1 MAGTC
6 TKTKDNIGQEA
17 LNFMSPKQ
25 FKIDWAGRELKVEI
39 GQLAEQANGS
49 VLLTY
54 GETVVLATCVMDSQV
69 REVDYLPL
77 TVDYEEKLYAAGK
90 IKSGRFMKR
99 EGRASD
105 EAVLTGRM
113 IDRVIRP
120 GFNQKIRNDIQIVLT
135 VLSFDK
141 ENDPDIPALIAVS
154 LALSISDIP
163 WNGPMAGLRIGRAST
178 KENGSKQEWV
188 LNPTYQA
195 RQKSDFD
202 LVVAGKED
210 RINMLE
216 GGANQVP
223 EEILLSAI
231 GFVQPHLKEIIKW
244 QKKIIEENKPTK
256 AVLAIKEPEPELIKE
271 VKSWLSDKL
280 EKAIYQPGKK
290 EHLES
295 LAALEKELISVFGTD
310 GPKNDPKNLAEET
323 KKREIQIKEILEE
336 EVNQLVHQNILK
348 APAGQEKRVDGR
360 QLDEVR
366 PIKCQLG
373 LLPRTHGSGLF
384 QRGATQALSVIT
396 LGAPSDEQTIEG
408 MELDYKKHFMHHYNF
423 PPFCTGETGRIGG
436 PGRREIGHGA
446 LAERALFPLIPSKD
460 DFPYTIR
467 LVSEILS
474 SNGSSSMAS
483 VSGSSLALMD
493 AGVPIK
499 RNVSGVAMGL
509 MMESAEHYRVLTDIQ
524 GPEDHHGD
532 MDCKIAGTEKGAT
545 ACQMDVKI
553 EGVTLEILKKVFEQ
567 AKQGRLFI
575 LKEMDKLI
583 AQPRSELS
591 ALAPRVLSIR
601 INREKIRD
609 VIGPGG
615 KMINEIIEKTGAKID
630 VENDGLVNITSLDE
644 EAGQKALEWVKN
656 LTREVEIGETFQGR
670 VIKVTD
676 FGAFV
681 EILPGQDGLL
691 HISELSPHHVRR
703 VEDIIEVGQIIPVKV
718 KKIDE
723 QGRIGLSLGNLKP

>member
-1 MAGTC
+1 M
-6 TKTKDNIGQEA
+6 N
-17 LNFMSPKQ
+17 PKQ
-25 FKIDWAGRELKVEI
+25 FKMDWAGRELKVEI
-39 GQLAEQANGS
+39 GQLAEQANGA

-113 IDRVIRP
+113 IDRIIRP
-120 GFNQKIRNDIQIVLT
+120 GFNQKIRNDIQVILT

-154 LALSISDIP
+154 LALAISDIP
-163 WNGPMAGLRIGRAST
+163 WDGPMAGLRIGRTST
-178 KENGSKQEWV
+178 GENGSKQEWV
-188 LNPTYQA
+188 LNPTYEA

-210 RINMLE
+210 KINMLE
-216 GGANQVP
+216 GGANQVS
-223 EEILLSAI
+223 EEVLLSAME
-231 GFVQPHLKEIIKW
+231 FVQPHLKEIVQW
-244 QKKIIEENKPTK
+244 QKKIIKENEPTK
-256 AVLAIKEPEPELIKE
+256 AVLAIKEPEPELLKQ
-271 VKSWLSDKL
+271 VKDWLDGKL
-280 EKAIYQPGKK
+280 EKAIFQSTKK
-290 EHLES
+290 ERFEEL
-295 LAALEKELISVFGTD
+295 KELERELLSVLSKD
-310 GPKNDPKNLAEET
+310 DDLREK
-323 KKREIQIKEILEE
+323 EIQIKEILEE
-336 EVNQLVHQNILK
+336 EVNQLVHRNILK
-348 APAGQEKRVDGR
+348 ASAGQEKRADGR

-396 LGAPSDEQTIEG
+396 LGAPGDEQTIEG
-408 MELDYKKHFMHHYNF
+408 MEVEYKKHFMHHYNF
-423 PPFCTGETGRIGG
+423 PPFCTGETGRLGG

-446 LAERALFPLIPSKD
+446 LAERALSPLIPPKE

-509 MMESAEHYRVLTDIQ
+509 MMESTEHYRVLTDIQ

-532 MDCKIAGTEKGAT
+532 MDCKIAGTKEGVT

-591 ALAPRVLSIR
+591 ALAPRVLSLR

-630 VENDGLVNITSLDE
+630 VEDDGLVNITSLDE
-644 EAGQKALEWVKN
+644 EGGQKALEWIKN

-670 VIKVTD
+670 VMKITD

-691 HISELSPHHVRR
+691 HISELAPHHVQR

-723 QGRIGLSLGNLKP
+723 QGRIGLSLGKIKS

>member
-1 MAGTC
+1 M
-6 TKTKDNIGQEA
+6 N
-17 LNFMSPKQ
+17 SKQ
-25 FKIDWAGRELKVEI
+25 FKMDWAGRELKVETN
-39 GQLAEQANGS
+39 QLAEQANGS

-54 GETVVLATCVMDSQV
+54 GETVVLATCVMDSRV
-69 REVDYLPL
+69 RDVDYLPL
-77 TVDYEEKLYAAGK
+77 SVDYEEKLYAAGK

-105 EAVLTGRM
+105 EAIATGRM

-120 GFNQKIRNDIQIVLT
+120 GFSQKIRNGIHVVLT

-163 WNGPMAGLRIGRAST
+163 WDGPMAGLRIGRTST
-178 KENGSKQEWV
+178 EENDSKQEWV
-188 LNPTYQA
+188 LNPTYQLKE
-195 RQKSDFD
+195 KSDFD

-210 RINMLE
+210 KINMLE

-223 EEILLSAI
+223 EEVLLSAME
-231 GFVQPHLKEIIKW
+231 FVQPHLKEIIQW
-244 QKKIIEENKPTK
+244 QKKIIKEIKPTK
-256 AVLAIKEPEPELIKE
+256 AVLSIKESPPELLKQ
-271 VKSWLSDKL
+271 VKDWLGDKL
-280 EKAIYQPGKK
+280 EKAIFQPNKK
-290 EHLES
+290 ERFEGLKEI
-295 LAALEKELISVFGTD
+295 EEELISTLGKDDDLKEKEV
-310 GPKNDPKNLAEET
+310 
-323 KKREIQIKEILEE
+323 QIKEILEE

-348 APAGQEKRVDGR
+348 APAGKEKRADGR
-360 QLDEVR
+360 KLDEVR
-366 PIKCQLG
+366 PIKCQISF
-373 LLPRTHGSGLF
+373 LPRTHGSGLF
-384 QRGATQALSVIT
+384 QRGMTQALSVIT
-396 LGAPSDEQTIEG
+396 LGAPGDKQTIDG
-408 MELDYKKHFMHHYNF
+408 MKAEYKKRFMLHYNF
-423 PPFCTGETGRIGG
+423 PPFCVGETGFMRG

-446 LAERALFPLIPSKD
+446 LSEKALSPLIPSED

-509 MMESAEHYRVLTDIQ
+509 MMESTDNYRILTDIQ

-532 MDCKIAGTEKGAT
+532 MDCKIAGTEQGVT

-553 EGVTLEILKKVFEQ
+553 EGVTLEILKKVFQQ

-583 AQPRSELS
+583 GQPRSELS
-591 ALAPRVLSIR
+591 ALAPRVLSLR
-601 INREKIRD
+601 INKEKIRD

-615 KMINEIIEKTGAKID
+615 KMINKIIDETGAKID
-630 VENDGLVNITSLDE
+630 IEDDGLVNITAVDE
-644 EAGQKALEWVKN
+644 EAGQKALEWVKD

-670 VIKVTD
+670 VMKITD

-681 EILPGQDGLL
+681 EVLPGQDGLL
-691 HISELSPHHVRR
+691 HISELSSSHVRR
-703 VEDIIEVGQIIPVKV
+703 VEDIVEVGQVIPVKV

-723 QGRIGLSLGNLKP
+723 NGRIGLSLNKAKIKT

>member
-1 MAGTC
+1 M
-6 TKTKDNIGQEA
+6 N
-17 LNFMSPKQ
+17 PKQ
-25 FKIDWAGRELKVEI
+25 FKMDWAGRKLKVEI
-39 GQLAEQANGS
+39 NQLAEQANGS

-54 GETVVLATCVMDSQV
+54 GETVILATCVMDSQV

-105 EAVLTGRM
+105 EAIATGRM

-120 GFNQKIRNDIQIVLT
+120 GFNQKIRNGIHVVLT

-154 LALSISDIP
+154 LALAISDIP
-163 WNGPMAGLRIGRAST
+163 WDGPMAGLRIGRTSRG
-178 KENGSKQEWV
+178 ENDSKQEWV
-188 LNPTYQA
+188 LNPAYQL
-195 RQKSDFD
+195 REKSDFD

-210 RINMLE
+210 KINMLE

-223 EEILLSAI
+223 EEVLLDAME
-231 GFVQPHLKEIIKW
+231 FVQPHLKEIIKW
-244 QKKIIEENKPTK
+244 QEKIVKEVKPTK
-256 AVLAIKEPEPELIKE
+256 AALVIKESPLEL
-271 VKSWLSDKL
+271 VKQVKDWLGDKL
-280 EKAIYQPGKK
+280 EKAIFQPNKK
-290 EHLES
+290 ERFEGLKEI
-295 LAALEKELISVFGTD
+295 EEELISTLGKDDDSNEKEV
-310 GPKNDPKNLAEET
+310 
-323 KKREIQIKEILEE
+323 QIKEILEE

-348 APAGQEKRVDGR
+348 APAGKEKRADGR
-360 QLDEVR
+360 KLDEVR

-384 QRGATQALSVIT
+384 QRGMTQALSVIT
-396 LGAPSDEQTIEG
+396 LGAPGDEQTIDG
-408 MELDYKKHFMHHYNF
+408 MKAECKKRFMLHYNF
-423 PPFCTGETGRIGG
+423 PPFCVGETGFMRG

-446 LAERALFPLIPSKD
+446 LSEKALLPLIPSKD

-509 MMESAEHYRVLTDIQ
+509 MMESDEHYRVLTDIQ

-532 MDCKIAGTEKGAT
+532 MDCKIAGTEQGVT

-553 EGVTLEILKKVFEQ
+553 EGVTLEILKKVFQQ

-583 AQPRSELS
+583 GQPRSELS
-591 ALAPRVLSIR
+591 ALAPRVFSLR
-601 INREKIRD
+601 IDQEKIRD

-615 KMINEIIEKTGAKID
+615 KIINKIIDETGAKID
-630 VENDGLVNITSLDE
+630 IEDDGLVNITADDE

-670 VIKVTD
+670 VMKITD

-691 HISELSPHHVRR
+691 HISELASHHVRR
-703 VEDIIEVGQIIPVKV
+703 VEDVVEVGQVIPVKV

-723 QGRIGLSLGNLKP
+723 HGRIGLSLDK

>member
-1 MAGTC
+1 M
-6 TKTKDNIGQEA
+6 N
-17 LNFMSPKQ
+17 PKQ
-25 FKIDWAGRELKVEI
+25 FKMDWAGRELKVEI
-39 GQLAEQANGS
+39 GQLAEQANGA

-113 IDRVIRP
+113 IDRIIRP
-120 GFNQKIRNDIQIVLT
+120 GFNQKIRNDIQVILT

-154 LALSISDIP
+154 LALAISDIP
-163 WNGPMAGLRIGRAST
+163 WDGPMAGLRIGRTST
-178 KENGSKQEWV
+178 GENGSKQEWV
-188 LNPTYQA
+188 LNPTYEA

-210 RINMLE
+210 KINMLE
-216 GGANQVP
+216 GGANQVS
-223 EEILLSAI
+223 EEVLLSAME
-231 GFVQPHLKEIIKW
+231 FVQPHLKEIVQW
-244 QKKIIEENKPTK
+244 QKKIIKENEPTK
-256 AVLAIKEPEPELIKE
+256 AVLAIKEPEPELLKQ
-271 VKSWLSDKL
+271 VKDWLDGKL
-280 EKAIYQPGKK
+280 EKAIFQSTKK
-290 EHLES
+290 ERFEELKE
-295 LAALEKELISVFGTD
+295 LEKELLSVLSKD
-310 GPKNDPKNLAEET
+310 DDLREK
-323 KKREIQIKEILEE
+323 EIQIKEILEE
-336 EVNQLVHQNILK
+336 EVNQLVHRNILK
-348 APAGQEKRVDGR
+348 ASAGQEKRADGR

-396 LGAPSDEQTIEG
+396 LGAPGDEQTIEG
-408 MELDYKKHFMHHYNF
+408 MEVEYKKHFMHHYNF
-423 PPFCTGETGRIGG
+423 PPFCTGETGRLGG

-446 LAERALFPLIPSKD
+446 LAERALSPLIPPKE

-509 MMESAEHYRVLTDIQ
+509 MMESTEHYRVLTDIQ

-532 MDCKIAGTEKGAT
+532 MDCKIAGTKEGVT

-567 AKQGRLFI
+567 APPPPPFC
-575 LKEMDKLI
+575 
-583 AQPRSELS
+583 LS
-591 ALAPRVLSIR
+591 ASCF
-601 INREKIRD
+601 K
-609 VIGPGG
+609 
-615 KMINEIIEKTGAKID
+615 
-630 VENDGLVNITSLDE
+630 S
-644 EAGQKALEWVKN
+644 
-656 LTREVEIGETFQGR
+656 
-670 VIKVTD
+670 
-676 FGAFV
+676 
-681 EILPGQDGLL
+681 
-691 HISELSPHHVRR
+691 
-703 VEDIIEVGQIIPVKV
+703 
-718 KKIDE
+718 
-723 QGRIGLSLGNLKP
+723 

>member
-1 MAGTC
+1 M
-6 TKTKDNIGQEA
+6 N
-17 LNFMSPKQ
+17 PKQ
-25 FKIDWAGRELKVEI
+25 FKIDWAGRKLKVEI
-39 GQLAEQANGS
+39 NQLAEQANGS

-54 GETVVLATCVMDSQV
+54 GETVVLATCVIDSQV
-69 REVDYLPL
+69 RDVDYLPL
-77 TVDYEEKLYAAGK
+77 SVDYEEKLYAAGK

-105 EAVLTGRM
+105 EAIATGRM
-113 IDRVIRP
+113 VDRVIRP
-120 GFNQKIRNDIQIVLT
+120 GFNQKIRNSIHIVLT

-154 LALSISDIP
+154 LALGVSDIP
-163 WNGPMAGLRIGRAST
+163 WNGPMAGLRIGRTST
-178 KENGSKQEWV
+178 EESDSKQEWV
-188 LNPTYQA
+188 LNPTYQLKE
-195 RQKSDFD
+195 KSDFD

-210 RINMLE
+210 KINMLE

-223 EEILLSAI
+223 EEVLLDAM
-231 GFVQPHLKEIIKW
+231 GFVQPHLKEIIQW
-244 QKKIIEENKPTK
+244 QKKIIKEIKPTK
-256 AVLAIKEPEPELIKE
+256 AVLSIKESPPELLKQ
-271 VKSWLSDKL
+271 VKDWLGDKL
-280 EKAIYQPGKK
+280 KKAIFQPSKK
-290 EHLES
+290 ERFEGLKEI
-295 LAALEKELISVFGTD
+295 EEELISTLGKD
-310 GPKNDPKNLAEET
+310 DDSNE
-323 KKREIQIKEILEE
+323 KKVQIKEILEE

-348 APAGQEKRVDGR
+348 APAGKEKRADGR
-360 QLDEVR
+360 KLDEVR

-384 QRGATQALSVIT
+384 QRGMTQALSVIT
-396 LGAPSDEQTIEG
+396 LGAPGDEQTIDG
-408 MELDYKKHFMHHYNF
+408 MKTEYKKRFMLHYNF
-423 PPFCTGETGRIGG
+423 PPFCVGETGFMRG

-446 LAERALFPLIPSKD
+446 LSEKALLPLIPSKD

-499 RNVSGVAMGL
+499 RNISGVAMGL
-509 MMESAEHYRVLTDIQ
+509 MMESTDNYRVLTDIQ

-532 MDCKIAGTEKGAT
+532 MDCKIAGTEQGVT

-553 EGVTLEILKKVFEQ
+553 EGVTLEILRKVFQQ
-567 AKQGRLFI
+567 AKQARLFI

-583 AQPRSELS
+583 TQPRSELS
-591 ALAPRVLSIR
+591 SLAPRIFSLR
-601 INREKIRD
+601 IDKEKIRD

-615 KMINEIIEKTGAKID
+615 KMINKIIDETGAKID
-630 VENDGLVNITSLDE
+630 IEDDGLVNITADDD

-670 VIKVTD
+670 VMKVTD

-691 HISELSPHHVRR
+691 HISELAPHHVRR
-703 VEDIIEVGQIIPVKV
+703 IEDVVEVGQVIPVKV

-723 QGRIGLSLGNLKP
+723 HGRIGLSLDK